1 MSTQVETASGLRT
14 IPVQRRSADRMD
26 ALLNA
31 AAALID
37 EVGIDAVTTTA
48 VAYRSGSS
56 VGVLYRYFPNIDT
69 LLRQLAAR
77 NLERYLDV
85 VREGSDMTP
94 DNPWSSW
101 DYTLDGFVTLCRTEP
116 SFRRLRFG
124 ELVTERFLSDE
135 EPNNKVIA
143 REFAEMVSTTH
154 SIPVTKDM
162 LFHLE
167 IATAMGQ
174 ALMTEAFRDN
184 ARGDKRIIEEARR
197 VIGDYLRTSIPIT

>member
-1 MSTQVETASGLRT
+1 
-14 IPVQRRSADRMD
+14 MD

-31 AAALID
+31 AATLID
-37 EVGIDAVTTTA
+37 EGGIGAVTTTA

-56 VGVLYRYFPNIDT
+56 VGVLYRYFPNIDS

-77 NLERYLDV
+77 NLERYLEV
-85 VREGSDMTP
+85 VRKGSAMTP

-101 DYTLDGFVTLCRTEP
+101 DDTLDGFVALCRTEP

-124 ELVTERFLSDE
+124 ELVTDRFLSEE
-135 EPNNKVIA
+135 EPNNKLIA
-143 REFAEMVSTTH
+143 REFAELVSGTH
-154 SIPVTKDM
+154 SIPITQDM

-174 ALMTEAFRDN
+174 ALMTEAFRDK
-184 ARGDKRIIEEARR
+184 AQGDKHIIEEARR
-197 VIGDYLRTSIPIT
+197 VIGDYLRTSIPVK